1 MADIIYSGIALPTEQ
16 YAYPYIKEEKELIRD
31 SVITI
36 LMTKIGQRL
45 FVPDF
50 GSNLWSLVF
59 EQDDSVTQQL
69 ADKYIREALRTWEP
83 RINVLKVDYFPEY
96 ESNSLKI
103 RIAYIILRLNEAQI
117 MTLDISRDNF
127 SLISATSV

>member
-1 MADIIYSGIALPTEQ
+1 MADIIYKGIALPVED
-16 YAYPYIKEEKELIRD
+16 YPYPNIKEEKDLIRD

-36 LMTKIGQRL
+36 LLTKIGQRL

-59 EQDDSVTQQL
+59 EQNDSVTQQL

-83 RINVLKVDYFPEY
+83 RINVAKVDYFPDV
-96 ESNSLKI
+96 ESNYLRI
-103 RIAYIILRLNEAQI
+103 RIGYIIIRLNELQV
-117 MTLDISRDNF
+117 MTLDISRDKF